1 MQIGLALGAGAAK
14 GWAHVGVLQ
23 ALNELDVTIECIAG
37 TSIGALIG
45 GLFAAGTLDDFVQDM
60 LDMDWKRIISLIDL
74 VFPKN
79 GLIDG
84 KKVTHLLK
92 KYLPANIEDLNLP
105 FAAIST
111 DLATGKEVVLE
122 KGPLIEAIR
131 ASISVPAIFTPVIK
145 DNCCL
150 VDGGLVNPV
159 PVNIVRTLGT
169 QKVLAVD
176 LNYKYPWSKPQSFP
190 INSQPKPILPPPKRF
205 CRKKLSLSPTS
216 KLEKVSLSI
225 KEKLAQ
231 IEFTLLEEIRSW
243 MTKADNTPHIFE
255 IIHSSL
261 ALMEV
266 RLTEVLFKLH
276 KPDLILRPNLDQIS
290 FLDFHK
296 GRLGI
301 TIGYEATLNLFAANK
316 SLLKN

>member
-23 ALNELDVTIECIAG
+23 ALNELDVKIECIAG

-45 GLFAAGTLDDFVQDM
+45 GLFAAGTLDYFVQDM
-60 LDMDWKRIISLIDL
+60 LDMDWKRIISLVDL

-84 KKVTHLLK
+84 KKVTHLLE
-92 KYLPANIEDLNLP
+92 KYLPAHIEDLNLP
-105 FAAIST
+105 FAAVST
-111 DLATGKEVVLE
+111 DLVTGKEVVLE

-131 ASISVPAIFTPVIK
+131 ASISVPAIFTPVMK
-145 DNCCL
+145 NNCCL

-159 PVNIVRTLGT
+159 PVNIARALGA
-169 QKVLAVD
+169 QKVIAVD
-176 LNYKYPWSKPQSFP
+176 LNYKYNWSK
-190 INSQPKPILPPPKRF
+190 SQHLQITSQQNKITRTKKSLS
-205 CRKKLSLSPTS
+205 RKKLYRSPGS
-216 KLEKVSLSI
+216 KLEKVSLSL

-231 IEFTLLEEIRSW
+231 IEIPLLEEIRSW
-243 MTKADNTPHIFE
+243 MTKVDNTPHIFE

-266 RLTEVLFKLH
+266 KLTEVLFELH
-276 KPDLILRPNLDQIS
+276 KPEIVLRPNLDQIS

-296 GRLGI
+296 GKQGI
-301 TIGYEATLNLFAANK
+301 QIGYEKTIDTLYDAIAK
-316 SLLKN
+316 S